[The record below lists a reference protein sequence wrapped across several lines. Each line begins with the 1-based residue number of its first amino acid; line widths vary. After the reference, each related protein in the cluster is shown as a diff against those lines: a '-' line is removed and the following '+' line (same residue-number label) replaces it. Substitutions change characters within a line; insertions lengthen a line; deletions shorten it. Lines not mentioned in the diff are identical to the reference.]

1 MDFCEQVLDIIGK
14 VLIARSCEQ
23 LMPTSFIPT
32 MFTALLF
39 GPRVV
44 MSLRSVGLTALL
56 ARWRAK
62 ATGWTKEERRRS
74 RPEEVEME

>member
-1 MDFCEQVLDIIGK
+1 MDFCEQVLNIIGK

-32 MFTALLF
+32 IVLY
-39 GPRVV
+39 VV
-44 MSLRSVGLTALL
+44 KSLRSVGLTALL

-62 ATGWTKEERRRS
+62 ATGWKKEERRRS

>member
-1 MDFCEQVLDIIGK
+1 
-14 VLIARSCEQ
+14 
-23 LMPTSFIPT
+23 MPTSFIPT
-32 MFTALLF
+32 IVLY
-39 GPRVV
+39 VV

-74 RPEEVEME
+74 RPDEVEIE

>member
-1 MDFCEQVLDIIGK
+1 
-14 VLIARSCEQ
+14 
-23 LMPTSFIPT
+23 

-39 GPRVV
+39 CPRVV

-62 ATGWTKEERRRS
+62 ATGWKREERRRS
-74 RPEEVEME
+74 RPDEVEIE